1 MEAGIHL
8 AALRISPHRL
18 VNVPGQA
25 GISVAPIWKFECHFP
40 VDHAWN
46 LGRFATSLATMD
58 AVTSWLKKTGRC
70 GPYRLSSVPDQGR

>member
-1 MEAGIHL
+1 
-8 AALRISPHRL
+8 
-18 VNVPGQA
+18 
-25 GISVAPIWKFECHFP
+25 VAPIWKFECHFP